1 MKNILVVLAIL
12 FAVNGCMNNSS
23 LSKSAPVTFV
33 EDSVLEAKVK
43 TALINQL
50 GLGDAFRIEV
60 EAKDGVVQLSGFIN
74 SEVNKELAGQIAR
87 NVDGAREVV
96 NNIIVKP

>member
-1 MKNILVVLAIL
+1 MRNIIMVVAML
-12 FAVNGCMNNSS
+12 FVVSGCVNNGTLSNSS
-23 LSKSAPVTFV
+23 PVTFV
-33 EDSVLEAKVK
+33 EDSVLEAKIK

-50 GLGDAFRIEV
+50 GLGDAFKIEV
-60 EAKDGVVQLSGFIN
+60 EAEDGVVQLSGFID
-74 SEVNKELAGQIAR
+74 SEVKKELAGQIAR